1 MMTDDEIENADLTL
15 GERPANQFGGALA
28 TRPSDSAGL
37 RQGQSRELAEM
48 QTKFLMAQ
56 QFPRDERKAMDGV
69 LNAFSRP
76 GLAEH
81 AQYEYAKG
89 GSKIS
94 GLSIHAMQAIAQQW
108 GNIEFGWIEVS
119 RGTGTDGVPYS
130 EVRAVAADLQSRTI
144 RPLQFIVRHWRDTK
158 QGGYKLK
165 DEREIYE
172 LCANMAQRR
181 VRSCLE
187 AVIPKDVQDAAEQQA
202 DLTLRTKADT
212 SPEAMHKMVEA
223 FGKMGVTKEQIEKRI
238 QRRLDAI
245 TPAQVVGLKR
255 IYASLRDEMSEPAEW
270 FEMAETAAP
279 AGPPPA
285 NAVDKAKEAIKA
297 RAAKKGGVD
306 PATGEISGGPAAKTP
321 PAFDYL
327 AAVKRVEA
335 CGDREVLALQADEWR
350 DLPDSPEKDA
360 LMAAYRKRDA
370 DLAEQ
375 A

>member
-1 MMTDDEIENADLTL
+1 MMTDDDVDTAFAAPSTS
-15 GERPANQFGGALA
+15 NQFGPAVR
-28 TRPSDSAGL
+28 TTESAGL

-69 LNAFSRP
+69 LNAFARP

-94 GLSIHAMQAIAQQW
+94 GLSIHALQAIAQQW
-108 GNIEFGWIEVS
+108 GNIEFGWTEVS

-130 EVRAVAADLQSRTI
+130 EVRATAVDLQSRTV

-202 DLTLRTKADT
+202 DVTLRTKADT
-212 SPEAMHKMVEA
+212 SPEAMHKMVDA
-223 FGKMGVTKEQIEKRI
+223 FAKLGVTKEQIEKRI

-245 TPAQVVGLKR
+245 SPAQVVGLKR

-270 FEMAETAAP
+270 FDAAADVTAAAP
-279 AGPPPA
+279 AGA
-285 NAVDKAKEAIKA
+285 ASASAVDKAKDALKA
-297 RAAKKGGVD
+297 RTKAGTKGAG
-306 PATGEISGGPAAKTP
+306 PHTGEIKP
-321 PAFDYL
+321 PVFDYV
-327 AAVKRVEA
+327 AEMTRVEQA
-335 CGDREVLALQADEWR
+335 TDREILALMADEYR

-360 LMAAYRKRDA
+360 LLQAYRARDA
-370 DLAEQ
+370 ELAEGGK
-375 A
+375 